1 MNTLK
6 RQFKNLKPALVTAI
20 TLFVIMALISIWA
33 ALQLPADIKLP
44 VHWNINGEPNQYAGK
59 FLGLFMMP
67 IVVMV
72 VILLLTFLPRIEP
85 RKKNIN
91 LSMKAY
97 NLIIISI
104 ILVFAT
110 LHIVMIMNALGKSL
124 SIGKIVPA
132 LIGVLFIV
140 IGNYMGKIRSN
151 FMLGIKTPWT
161 LSSELSWN
169 KTHRLGGRLF
179 ILSGFLIIISSFM
192 LSGTARMII
201 LLISVFGTV
210 IISFI
215 YSYLIWKG
223 DPDKKQ

>member
-72 VILLLTFLPRIEP
+72 VILLVTFLPRIEP

-97 NLIIISI
+97 NLVIISI

>member
-72 VILLLTFLPRIEP
+72 VILLVTFLPRIEP

-97 NLIIISI
+97 NLVIISI

-215 YSYLIWKG
+215 YSYLIWKE

>member
-72 VILLLTFLPRIEP
+72 VILLVTFLPRIEP

>member
-215 YSYLIWKG
+215 YSYLIWKE